1 MEGRTPST
9 GKPCLAGSALESR
22 VDFFDSAERRQ
33 HLVVWTRGDPTHMT
47 PRFTGD
53 SAARAFTLELMTLDE
68 LEREYTELRQQAE
81 AVRSYL

>member
-1 MEGRTPST
+1 
-9 GKPCLAGSALESR
+9 
-22 VDFFDSAERRQ
+22 
-33 HLVVWTRGDPTHMT
+33 MT